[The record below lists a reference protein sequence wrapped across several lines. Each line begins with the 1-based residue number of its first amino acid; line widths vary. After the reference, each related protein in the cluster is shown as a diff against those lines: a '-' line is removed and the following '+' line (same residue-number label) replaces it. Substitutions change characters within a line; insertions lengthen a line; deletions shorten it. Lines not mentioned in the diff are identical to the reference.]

1 MMRNISILIVED
13 QAIIAYDLASKV
25 EFLGYEVAGITATGE
40 EAIELARLHRP
51 SLVLM
56 DIQLAGEMDGIAAA
70 QQIHSECNLPILFLT
85 AHSDPGTDERMRQA
99 GAVGRIM
106 KPFNKGDIHIQ
117 IEKALKRAV
126 TD

>member
-1 MMRNISILIVED
+1 MSNINILIVED

-25 EFLGYEVAGITATGE
+25 ELLGYDVAGITATGE

-56 DIQLAGEMDGIAAA
+56 DIQLAGEMDGIEAA
-70 QQIHSECNLPILFLT
+70 QQIHRECNLPILFLT
-85 AHSDPGTDERMRQA
+85 AQSDPDSDERMRKA
-99 GAVGRIM
+99 GAVGRIT
-106 KPFNKGDIHIQ
+106 KPFNKRDIHIQ